1 MEYKKQLSGLRVAIV
16 HDWLVGLGGAER
28 VVEAIL
34 KLFPQADLYTSV
46 YDASKLKLF
55 KDRKVH
61 TTFLQNWPLAS
72 SKHQLFA
79 ALRPLAFESLELS
92 GYDLVISSS
101 SAEAKGVITPTETLH
116 ICYIHTPVRYYW
128 SAYDDYLASP
138 GFGLLNPL
146 VRLVMPTMVKKLKR
160 WDYAAAQRPDS
171 LLANS
176 KEVSGRILKYYNRQ
190 SKVINPPVDF
200 DRLSRIDRNK
210 KDYFLVVSRLV
221 PYKRIDLAI
230 RACNDL
236 KKKLIIAGTGP
247 ELLKYKKSSGDT
259 IEFIE
264 NPSDAKVNQLYSGA
278 KAFIFSAEEDF
289 GITPVEAMASGVPV
303 ICFAKGGATETVID
317 GVTGIYHSQQTVASL
332 VEAIQKFEKTS
343 FDEKEIVKR
352 AKMFSED
359 RFLNE
364 LGGYVVGKISKKK

>member
-1 MEYKKQLSGLRVAIV
+1 
-16 HDWLVGLGGAER
+16 
-28 VVEAIL
+28 
-34 KLFPQADLYTSV
+34 
-46 YDASKLKLF
+46 
-55 KDRKVH
+55 
-61 TTFLQNWPLAS
+61 
-72 SKHQLFA
+72 
-79 ALRPLAFESLELS
+79 
-92 GYDLVISSS
+92 
-101 SAEAKGVITPTETLH
+101 
-116 ICYIHTPVRYYW
+116 
-128 SAYDDYLASP
+128 
-138 GFGLLNPL
+138 
-146 VRLVMPTMVKKLKR
+146 MPTMVKKLKR

-176 KEVSGRILKYYNRQ
+176 KEVSGRISKYYNRQ

-303 ICFAKGGATETVID
+303 ICFDKGGATETVID

-343 FDEKEIVKR
+343 FDEKEIIKR
-352 AKMFSED
+352 AKLFSED